1 MNRSAVVA
9 VVENS
14 QIGEARRLAASLAA
28 ELALGA
34 TQAGKLALVVTELAT
49 NLVRHATGG
58 QIVLRVCREQGRG
71 GVEVLALDT
80 GPGIGNVARAL
91 GDGYSTGGTA
101 GAGLGAISRLSEDF
115 DIYSVP
121 GLGTALLARV
131 WESSTPVSSRP
142 PATPAPDV
150 PEFLIGGVCL
160 PIASETQ
167 CGDAWAALRQSQ
179 RLLLAVVDGLG
190 HGPLAAVAAAEAIRI
205 FQHSPER
212 SPGQILEVAHAALRS
227 TCGAVMGVAEIRPD
241 QGELRWAGVGN
252 ISGEIRMGDASSH
265 LVSHNGTL
273 GHQLRK
279 VQEFV
284 YPWKEGSLLL
294 LHSDGMATIRQ
305 PDRYAGLWGR
315 DPSLVAGVL
324 YRDYRR
330 SKDDFTVVAA
340 RQAAS
345 TLRAGP

>member
-9 VVENS
+9 VVESS
-14 QIGEARRLAASLAA
+14 QIGEARRLAARLAA
-28 ELALGA
+28 EAALET

-49 NLVRHATGG
+49 NLVRHAIGG
-58 QIVLRVCREQGRG
+58 QIVLRVRQEQGRR

-80 GPGIGNVARAL
+80 GPGIGNVDRAL

-101 GAGLGAISRLSEDF
+101 GAGLGAVSRLSEDF
-115 DIYSVP
+115 DIYSLS

-131 WESSTPVSSRP
+131 WASPTPGPSRS
-142 PATPAPDV
+142 PATPAPSA
-150 PEFLIGGVCL
+150 PEFLIGAVCL

-167 CGDAWAALRQSQ
+167 CGDAWAAVRQNQ
-179 RLLLAVVDGLG
+179 RILLAVVDGLG

-205 FQHSPER
+205 FQHYPER

-227 TCGAVMGVAEIRPD
+227 TCGAVMGVAEIRLD
-241 QGELRWAGVGN
+241 QGALCWAGVGN
-252 ISGEIRMGDASSH
+252 ISGEIRLGEASSH

-279 VQEFV
+279 VQEFI
-284 YPWKEGSLLL
+284 YPWHVGSLLL
-294 LHSDGMATIRQ
+294 LHSDGMATVRQ
-305 PDRYAGLWGR
+305 PERYPGLWGR

-324 YRDYRR
+324 YRDFRR
-330 SKDDFTVVAA
+330 GKDDFTVVAL
-340 RQAAS
+340 RQAIT
-345 TLRAGP
+345 TLRAGQ